1 MPRLSTELR
10 EQRRR
15 HVLVSAWGC
24 FTRDGFHA
32 TSMDD
37 IIAATGMSSS
47 AVYRYVSG
55 KDELVE
61 AATEEALKLLRD
73 LFARLLAT
81 DPLPTPAETVAALV
95 GDLSGRAAPDGYDL
109 SKIAIHGWAEALR
122 RPEVEAS
129 TRKFYGEVR
138 TNLGVLARRWQAAG
152 TLPSG
157 VNPDHVAATLQTLM
171 PGLIVNRHLAGQIP
185 ADDLL
190 AGLTALAA
198 GTPDENLAK
207 S

>member
-1 MPRLSTELR
+1 MDSMPRLSSELR

-73 LFARLLAT
+73 LFTRLLST

-95 GDLSGRAAPDGYDL
+95 RDLSGRGDHDGYDL

-122 RPEVEAS
+122 RPDVRAS
-129 TRKFYGEVR
+129 TRAFYGEVR
-138 TNLGVLARRWQAAG
+138 ANLGVLARRWQAAG
-152 TLPSG
+152 ALPPG
-157 VNPDHVAATLQTLM
+157 TNPDHVAVALQTVM
-171 PGLIVNRHLAGQIP
+171 PGLIVNRHLVDEIS

-190 AGLTALAA
+190 DGLTALAA
-198 GTPDENLAK
+198 VSG
-207 S
+207 